1 MQDGGCL
8 RGQIR
13 AGARARRSAVAMQ
26 MMQMMQMMQVPGSH
40 YVYSDMTGGQLE
52 SVTLPPA

>member
-1 MQDGGCL
+1 
-8 RGQIR
+8 
-13 AGARARRSAVAMQ
+13 MQ